1 MKKIAI
7 IAALLSTVFFTSCR
21 KHALIGEGPIVNETR
36 ELPSFTSVVAD
47 GSVDVVVHP
56 SNTNRA
62 VVSGYSNL
70 VPQYETVVNGS
81 GKLRL
86 KFRDKFIN
94 VHHNNIKVDVYT
106 TGISSYTINGSGNT
120 TIRQGIISEN
130 MDLDI
135 NGSGDIHVEQNKF
148 VNMNCKVNGSGNIH
162 AQSCT
167 TDHANVTISGSGN
180 VKLTVLKTLSVRISG
195 SGDVDYWG
203 SPQITKM
210 DVSGSGDIKKHD

>member
-1 MKKIAI
+1 MKKLSMI
-7 IAALLSTVFFTSCR
+7 IALLISIFFASCR
-21 KHALIGEGPIVNETR
+21 KHSLTGEGPVVNETR

-47 GSVDVVVHP
+47 GSIDVVVHP
-56 SNTNRA
+56 SNANRA

-70 VPQYETVVNGS
+70 VPQYETEVNSS

-120 TIRQGIISEN
+120 TIRQGLTAEN

-148 VNMNCKVNGSGNIH
+148 LNMNCKVNGSGNIH

-167 TDHANVTISGSGN
+167 TDHANVNISGSGN

-210 DVSGSGDIKKHD
+210 DVSGSGDIKKRD

>member
-1 MKKIAI
+1 MKNLAI
-7 IAALLSTVFFTSCR
+7 ITVILSTVFFTSCR

-36 ELPSFTSVVAD
+36 ELPSFTSVAAD

-62 VVSGYSNL
+62 IVSGYGNL
-70 VPQYETVVNGS
+70 VPQYETEVNGN
-81 GKLRL
+81 GRLRL

-94 VHHNNIKVDVYT
+94 VRHNNIRVDVYT
-106 TGISSYTINGSGNT
+106 TGISSYSINGSGNT
-120 TIRQGIISEN
+120 TIRQGMTTEN
-130 MDLDI
+130 MDLEI

-167 TDHANVTISGSGN
+167 TDHANITISGSGN
-180 VKLTVLKTLSVRISG
+180 VKLAVLKTLSVRISG

-210 DVSGSGDIKKHD
+210 DVSGSGDIKKRD